1 MTTSC
6 EGNVSFI
13 REIVVTKQ
21 AMGWRYFILS
31 IFIEVL
37 EYFVLLGSIQRLV
50 LINLRKCIFHLIPL
64 PFTILLSFIHC
75 TSASTVVALR
85 STLPYQHFIPIVFE
99 SHCITLPQHFS
110 THPFQL
116 AQSSQIY
123 HLLTPISP
131 PPSHQP
137 KNHSEKLHLLISHQ
151 ICLPCSHLC

>member
-13 REIVVTKQ
+13 HEIAVTKL
-21 AMGWRYFILS
+21 AMEWRYFIHS
-31 IFIEVL
+31 IFREVQ
-37 EYFVLLGSIQRLV
+37 EYFVLLQSIQRLV

-64 PFTILLSFIHC
+64 PFTILLSFSHC

-99 SHCITLPQHFS
+99 SHCITLPRHFS

-137 KNHSEKLHLLISHQ
+137 KNHSEKLHLLISHRTY
-151 ICLPCSHLC
+151 LPCSHLC